1 MAIFPKERREY
12 GLHGDYPRK
21 LFDILELPKIW
32 CTFAMYINLNANTIP
47 NEKSNRQSSQRFIV

>member
-21 LFDILELPKIW
+21 LFDILELPEIW
-32 CTFAMYINLNANTIP
+32 CTFVYEFKSLN
-47 NEKSNRQSSQRFIV
+47 NEL